1 MPCVIVLDG
10 HGDLHAATVSKH
22 CRLEHEAKK
31 LVRDLGLDDTP
42 GEVFAYGYV
51 EETDDPGAARIIG
64 RGKDA
69 IGQFTLTHPED

>member
-1 MPCVIVLDG
+1 MPCIVVLDR

-22 CRLEHEAKK
+22 ANLKRAAVK
-31 LVRDLGLDDTP
+31 LVKDLGLDDSP

-64 RGKDA
+64 RGKDCL
-69 IGQFTLTHPED
+69 GQFTLTHPED